1 VVRENIM
8 GGHHHHHQEQ
18 QQEQQHAVVE
28 VVEEK
33 EKPSL
38 LLLQEEDE
46 EEDEEE
52 DRKNFLRSKPA
63 RLTDHG
69 QGEMMTTRM
78 MGTKSEVGSLGSGVI
93 SPKSVITRFM
103 SPGSSSSSSMEHGL
117 IGARGGGGGG
127 GALVESSSSGQC
139 KWLPPQH
146 DRGYSISD
154 GEISDSDSTFVESS
168 STTRSSSREFAKVKK
183 MKAM

>member
-8 GGHHHHHQEQ
+8 GGHHHHLEQ
-18 QQEQQHAVVE
+18 QLEQQHAVVE

-52 DRKNFLRSKPA
+52 DRKNVRRSKPA

-69 QGEMMTTRM
+69 QGEMTTTRM
-78 MGTKSEVGSLGSGVI
+78 MSTKSEVGSLGSGVI

-139 KWLPPQH
+139 KWLPPRH